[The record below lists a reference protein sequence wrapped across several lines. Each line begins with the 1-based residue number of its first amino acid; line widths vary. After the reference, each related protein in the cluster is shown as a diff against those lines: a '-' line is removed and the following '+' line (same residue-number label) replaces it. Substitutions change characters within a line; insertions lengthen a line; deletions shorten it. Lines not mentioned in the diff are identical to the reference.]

1 MIHERHVQ
9 IKSTLGLSMQPPNN
23 NPAPPQSTVIS
34 SVAQPQHQPFS
45 QPQVQAQPQV
55 TQFTQPQLV
64 GQPTMMQQMP
74 GTVMMGGGYPQTSA
88 MTALILSV
96 VGVLFG
102 GICLAIPALIIAN
115 GALAITNQFPGHPD
129 TATAKAAQ
137 IVSWIMIGLT
147 LVVFLVIIVMIA
159 SGSF

>member
-1 MIHERHVQ
+1 MSHERHIQ
-9 IKSTLGLSMQPPNN
+9 IKSTLGSTMQPPNN
-23 NPAPPQSTVIS
+23 NPAPPQSAVVG

-55 TQFTQPQLV
+55 TQFIQPQLV

-88 MTALILSV
+88 MTALILSI
-96 VGVLFG
+96 VGVVFG
-102 GICLAIPALIIAN
+102 GICLAIPALIVAN

-129 TATAKAAQ
+129 AGTAKAAQ
-137 IVSWIMIGLT
+137 IVSWIIIGLT
-147 LVVFLVIIVMIA
+147 LLGFLLVMMMIA
-159 SGSF
+159 FGGI

>member
-1 MIHERHVQ
+1 MIHERHIQ
-9 IKSTLGLSMQPPNN
+9 IKSTLGSTMQPPNN
-23 NPAPPQSTVIS
+23 NPAPPQSAFVG

-88 MTALILSV
+88 LTALILSV
-96 VGVLFG
+96 VGLLFG
-102 GICLAIPALIIAN
+102 GICLAIPALIVAN
-115 GALAITNQFPGHPD
+115 GALAITNQYPGHPD
-129 TATAKAAQ
+129 ATTAKAAQ
-137 IVSWIMIGLT
+137 IVSWIIIGLT
-147 LVVFLVIIVMIA
+147 LMVLPFLMLIIA
-159 SGSF
+159 SGGF